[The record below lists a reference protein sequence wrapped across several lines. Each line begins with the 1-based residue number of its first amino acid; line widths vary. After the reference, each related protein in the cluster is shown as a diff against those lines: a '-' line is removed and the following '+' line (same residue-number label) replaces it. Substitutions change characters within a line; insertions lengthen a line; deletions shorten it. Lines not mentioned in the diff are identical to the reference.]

1 MDILSPQWLG
11 AWRGLARSVA
21 YWMAFAIMTA
31 GAAALLAPRLAA
43 QTSEP
48 TEYQVKAAFLF
59 NFTKFVD
66 WPAAAFADPHAPIVL
81 GVLGDDPFG
90 DSLSLIVDGQ
100 LVRGRGITI
109 RKFRFGDD
117 VRRCHVLFVSA
128 SEQART
134 AQILGGLR
142 GASVLTVSDFA
153 GFAGDG
159 GVVQFVMEEDR
170 VRFVV
175 NAKAAARADLRLSA
189 KLLAVAHVIN
199 DVRGVR

>member
-1 MDILSPQWLG
+1 M
-11 AWRGLARSVA
+11 LAVLVGVA
-21 YWMAFAIMTA
+21 YSAMTA
-31 GAAALLAPRLAA
+31 A
-43 QTSEP
+43 QSGVP

-59 NFTKFVD
+59 NFTKFVE
-66 WPAAAFADPHAPIVL
+66 WPATAFADPRSPIVL

-90 DSLSLIVDGQ
+90 GSLNLIVDGQ

-109 RKFRFGDD
+109 RQYRFGDD

-134 AQILGGLR
+134 AQILGGLQ

-153 GFAGDG
+153 GFAGGG
-159 GVVQFVMEEDR
+159 GVVQFYMEEDR

-175 NAKAAARADLRLSA
+175 NAEAAARANLRMSA

>member
-1 MDILSPQWLG
+1 M
-11 AWRGLARSVA
+11 LAVLVGVA
-21 YWMAFAIMTA
+21 CCAMTA
-31 GAAALLAPRLAA
+31 A
-43 QTSEP
+43 QSGVP

-59 NFTKFVD
+59 NFTKFVE
-66 WPAAAFADPHAPIVL
+66 WPATAFADPRSPIVL

-90 DSLSLIVDGQ
+90 GSLNLIVDGQ
-100 LVRGRGITI
+100 LVRGRGIII
-109 RKFRFGDD
+109 RKYRLGDD

-134 AQILGGLR
+134 AQILGGLQ

-153 GFAGDG
+153 GFAGGG
-159 GVVQFVMEEDR
+159 GVVQFFMEEDR

-175 NAKAAARADLRLSA
+175 NVEAAARADLRVSA

-199 DVRGVR
+199 EVRGVR